1 MSIAIITGASSGLGK
16 EYVKA
21 TTKLYSEIEEIWI
34 IARDI
39 NGLNEVAKLYPNKKI
54 IPISMD
60 LSNMNE
66 FSKIE
71 DKLKQENAKI
81 KLLINDAGVCSNGLF
96 EEQDLN
102 KMFTMIDL
110 NCKGTTAMTKICIPY
125 IEDNGTIVV
134 VSSTSAFAPNVSLSV
149 YCATKSYLSSL
160 CVGLKEELKSKN
172 INVCAVNPGMMKTK
186 MNSESTKSVSKLPEV
201 NVEQAAYKSLE
212 AAKKGKGSYTTG
224 AFYKFYRVLCKILPS
239 SLIVKFAKLG

>member
-1 MSIAIITGASSGLGK
+1 M
-16 EYVKA
+16 
-21 TTKLYSEIEEIWI
+21 YSEIEEIWI

-39 NGLNEVAKLYPNKKI
+39 NELNEVAKLYPNKKI

-110 NCKGTTAMTKICIPY
+110 NCKGTTAMTKIYIPY
-125 IEDNGTIVV
+125 IEDNATIVV

-186 MNSESTKSVSKLPEV
+186 MNLESTKSVSKLPEV

-224 AFYKFYRVLCKILPS
+224 AFYKLYRVLCKILPS

>member
-1 MSIAIITGASSGLGK
+1 
-16 EYVKA
+16 
-21 TTKLYSEIEEIWI
+21 LYSEIEEIWI

-39 NGLNEVAKLYPNKKI
+39 NELNEVAKLYPNKKI

-110 NCKGTTAMTKICIPY
+110 NCKGTTAMTKIYIPY
-125 IEDNGTIVV
+125 IEDNATIVV

-186 MNSESTKSVSKLPEV
+186 MNLESTKSVSKLPEV

-224 AFYKFYRVLCKILPS
+224 AFYKLYRVLCKILPS